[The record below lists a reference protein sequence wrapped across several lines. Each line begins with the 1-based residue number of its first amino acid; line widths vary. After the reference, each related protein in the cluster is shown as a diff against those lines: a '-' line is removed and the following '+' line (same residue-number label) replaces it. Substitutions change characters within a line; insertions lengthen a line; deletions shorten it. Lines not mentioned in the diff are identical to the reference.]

1 MSTPILHQDLFARRH
16 HGISQQEV
24 DRMLHEIGVTS
35 LEELMDK
42 TIPADIRL
50 ETPLNLP
57 AAQTETELL
66 AALRQLAEG
75 NQPYQ
80 SYIGLGYYPC
90 TMPAVIRRNIL
101 ENPAWYTA
109 YTPYQAEISQGRLEM
124 LLTFQTLITELTG
137 MEVANASL
145 LDEGTAA
152 AEAMGLL
159 YGVKPAEK
167 KDAATFFVADS
178 CFSQTVDVV
187 RTRAHFA
194 GIRLRVGDWRGVDL
208 ADPDLYGVLVQYPDA
223 NGAVEDYRS
232 FIRAAHTHGVRVA
245 VATDLLFLTLFR
257 SPGSLGADVVVG
269 NSQRFGVPMAYG
281 GPHAAFFAT
290 REEFKRYLPGRL
302 IGISRD
308 IAGNRALRMALQ
320 TREQHIRR
328 EKATSNICTAQVLLA
343 VLSAAYAI
351 YHGPDGLRGIAGRVH
366 GMAKLFSTCLARLG
380 YRQENEHYFDTL
392 TIATG
397 AATGRIRQ
405 LALARRLN
413 LHYRDASHVGVSFH
427 ENTTLADLEA
437 LAGVFAE
444 AKGTVWEDNIRALA
458 GELTT
463 DVPEAFSRQDRYLS
477 QPVFNAYHTEH
488 ELLRYLKRLESKDIS
503 LVHGMIPLGSCTMK
517 LNAAAQMLPI
527 SWPQFSDL
535 HPFAPTVQAAGYAQL
550 LSGLAAFLREITGLA
565 AVSFQPNSGAQ
576 GEYTGLAVIRAYQ
589 QSRGESHRRVVLI
602 PASAHGTN
610 PASAIMAGMRV
621 VVVACDAEGNIDVH
635 DLRKKAGQYAGTLSA
650 LMVTYPSTHG
660 VFEEGI
666 REICRI
672 VHESG
677 GQVYLDG
684 ANLNAM
690 IGYATFA
697 RIGADICHV
706 NLHKTFAIP
715 HGGGG
720 PGVGPVIAAAHL
732 APFLP
737 GHSLVETGGKQ
748 ALSAV
753 SSAPFGS
760 VGILP
765 ISYAYIALMGGE
777 GLRAATQ
784 RAVLNANYLR
794 VQLASHYPVLFTGK
808 NGMCAHEV
816 ILDCRPFKS
825 VGVGVEEVAKRL
837 MDYSYHAPTVS
848 FPVAGT
854 LMIEPTESESL
865 AELDRFCEA
874 MIAIREEI
882 REVETGLADQDNNVL
897 RNAPHALSIATGDD
911 WPYPYSRQKAAYPVS
926 YLLERKYWPV
936 VSRIDQGYGDRHLV
950 CTCEPVAHYATA

>member
-1 MSTPILHQDLFARRH
+1 MNAPISYQDSFARRH
-16 HGISQQEV
+16 HGIGQEEI
-24 DRMLHEIGVTS
+24 DRMLREIGVNS
-35 LEELMDK
+35 IAELMDK

-50 ETPLNLP
+50 DTPLNLP
-57 AAQTETELL
+57 AAQTELQLL
-66 AALRQLAEG
+66 AALRQMAEG
-75 NQPYQ
+75 NQGYQ

-152 AEAMGLL
+152 AEAMTLL
-159 YGVKPAEK
+159 YGVKPEEK
-167 KDAATFFVADS
+167 KNAATFFVADT
-178 CFSQTVDVV
+178 CFPQTVDVV
-187 RTRAHFA
+187 RTRAQFA
-194 GIRLRVGDWRGVDL
+194 GIRLLVGDWREVDL
-208 ADPDLYGVLVQYPDA
+208 ADPDLYGVLVQYPDG
-223 NGAVEDYRS
+223 NGAIADYRS
-232 FIRAAHTHGVRVA
+232 FIRAAHARGVRVA

-257 SPGSLGADVVVG
+257 SPGSLGADVVLG

-343 VLSAAYAI
+343 VLSSAYAV
-351 YHGPDGLRGIAGRVH
+351 YHGPGGLRGIAERVH
-366 GMAKLFSTCLARLG
+366 AMARLFSTCLARLG
-380 YRQENEHYFDTL
+380 YGQENERYFDTL

-397 AATGRIRQ
+397 SVTGRIRQ

-413 LHYRDASHVGVSFH
+413 LHYRDASRVGVSFH
-427 ENTTLADLEA
+427 ENMTLADLET
-437 LAGVFAE
+437 LVGVFAE
-444 AKGTVWEDNIRALA
+444 AKGMVWEDNIRALA

-463 DVPEAFSRQDRYLS
+463 DIPEAFGRQDPYLT
-477 QPVFNAYHTEH
+477 QPVFNTYHTEH

-535 HPFAPTVQAAGYAQL
+535 HPFAPGVQAAGYAQL
-550 LSGLAAFLREITGLA
+550 LAELGAFLREITGLA

-589 QSRGESHRRVVLI
+589 QSREESHRRVVLI

-610 PASAIMAGMRV
+610 PASAIMAGMQV
-621 VVVACDAEGNIDVH
+621 VIVACDAEGNIDVN
-635 DLRKKAGQYAGTLSA
+635 DLKEKARQYAGTLSA

-737 GHSLVETGGKQ
+737 GHSLVGTGGKQ

-760 VGILP
+760 AGILP
-765 ISYAYIALMGGE
+765 ISYAYIALMGAE

-794 VQLASHYPVLFTGK
+794 VRLAPHYPVLFTGK

-825 VGVGVEEVAKRL
+825 AGIGVEEVAKRL

-874 MIAIREEI
+874 MITIREEI

-950 CTCEPVAHYATA
+950 CTCEPVAHYATP